1 MEKELFLNVIYVGQ
15 GLRKLCVEFYTDLQY
30 FWVLKAQWDLSK
42 I

>member
-1 MEKELFLNVIYVGQ
+1 MENELFLNVIYVGQ
-15 GLRKLCVEFYTDLQY
+15 GLSKLCVEFYIDLQY